1 MDNPGWRELAVCIIL
16 QAYKDKDWDF
26 FLTQWCDELLDY
38 IGISMDGRAVLR
50 MVKGD
55 VDNGKR

>member
-1 MDNPGWRELAVCIIL
+1 MDNPGWSVLAVCIIR

-26 FLTQWCDELLDY
+26 FLTQWCDELLNY

-50 MVKGD
+50 MVKRGD
-55 VDNGKR
+55 DDGKR

>member
-1 MDNPGWRELAVCIIL
+1 MDNPGWRMLAASIIR

-26 FLTQWCDELLDY
+26 FLTQWCDDLLNY

-50 MVKGD
+50 MVK
-55 VDNGKR
+55 R